1 MVWILR
7 SMALTYVHSNIWDY
21 PAYSNCNN
29 LLGMLYSLNSFK
41 YVATTLSQAPHVALV
56 VRNSPVNTG
65 NVKDLDSIPGSGRFP
80 GEENGNPLQDSC
92 LENPM
97 DTVAWQAIVHRI
109 VAKNLTWLK
118 RLSFHALNHL
128 ANDLPKTG
136 MSERNEGDDLLKDYE
151 LEKKTWE
158 GHRD

>member
-1 MVWILR
+1 
-7 SMALTYVHSNIWDY
+7 MALTYVHSNIWDY
-21 PAYSNCNN
+21 PAYNNCNN

-41 YVATTLSQAPHVALV
+41 YVATTLSHAPHVALV

-118 RLSFHALNHL
+118 
-128 ANDLPKTG
+128 
-136 MSERNEGDDLLKDYE
+136 
-151 LEKKTWE
+151 
-158 GHRD
+158 